1 MWQGRIIVLAGTILF
16 TIGAQQ
22 AFAQKEPG
30 PGNVTALGTAMT
42 TKALDAQRGG
52 QAVVINTNDLEAKLH
67 DNRAIDNVTGNNYI
81 TGSAF
86 SQSTGL
92 PVAIQNSGN
101 NVIIQNSFILNM
113 ELK

>member
-1 MWQGRIIVLAGTILF
+1 MWRRRLVLAGAIALA
-16 TIGAQQ
+16 IGAQQ
-22 AFAQKEPG
+22 VCAQKKPG
-30 PGNVTALGTAMT
+30 PGDVTGLGTPIAG
-42 TKALDAQRGG
+42 KALDAQRGG
-52 QAVVINTNDLEAKLH
+52 QGVVIQKNDLSAQLY

-81 TGSAF
+81 SDSAF
-86 SQSTGL
+86 SHSTGL